1 MAFNRA
7 RLWAMGSL
15 ILILL
20 LAACNQDAPKEP
32 EIVEEA
38 AVETPNILRF
48 YNWDTYIDPEILTS
62 FEQTF
67 GVTIDY
73 QIFDSDNDMLVELQ
87 DGATDR
93 YDLVVPSDI
102 TVTEL
107 RNDGLL
113 APLDKD
119 NIPNF
124 ENVDSTFISP
134 VFDPA
139 NRYCAPYQWGTVG
152 IGYNASAI
160 GREISGWS
168 DFFDPDFAGRVA
180 LLDDYRTTMG
190 LVLIMLG
197 YSPNTSN
204 RTEIAEATE
213 FLMDHKAQIGGYVGD
228 DAQDRLLEGEFDM
241 VMEWSG
247 DIFQVMEKAPDIQY
261 IIPSEGSI
269 IWVDNICIPV
279 DAPNKAMAETFIN
292 YILEPEVGATLSNYV
307 QYGSPNQAS
316 LPYID
321 EEILS
326 DPAIYPTEAVRER
339 LFFLVDVGSA
349 VNDTYQLAWEEILSD
364 HRS

>member
-1 MAFNRA
+1 MTFDRT
-7 RLWAMGSL
+7 RSWALGFF
-15 ILILL
+15 IFLL
-20 LAACNQDAPKEP
+20 LLVACNQDAPEEP
-32 EIVEEA
+32 ELVDEEA
-38 AVETPNILRF
+38 VKTPGVLRF
-48 YNWDTYIDPEILTS
+48 YNWNTYIDPEILTN
-62 FEQTF
+62 FEQTY

-73 QIFDSDNDMLVELQ
+73 QIFDSDNDMVEELL

-93 YDLVVPSDI
+93 YDLVVPSDV
-102 TVTEL
+102 TVTEM

-124 ENVDSTFISP
+124 ENVDPTFISP
-134 VFDPA
+134 AFDPA

-152 IGYNASAI
+152 IGYNARAT
-160 GREISGWS
+160 GREITGWS

-180 LLDDYRTTMG
+180 MLDDYRTTMG
-190 LVLIMLG
+190 LALITLG

-204 RTEIAEATE
+204 RTEIAEATT
-213 FLMDHKAQIGGYVGD
+213 FLKDQKEQIGGYVGD
-228 DAQDRLLEGEFDM
+228 DAQDLLLEGKFDM

-247 DIFQVMEKAPDIQY
+247 DIFQVMEEAPDIQY
-261 IIPSEGSI
+261 VIPAEGSI

-292 YILEPEVGATLSNYV
+292 YILDPEVGAALSNFV

-316 LPYID
+316 LPFIN
-321 EEILS
+321 EEVLN

-339 LFFLVDVGSA
+339 LFFLVDVGA
-349 VNDTYQLAWEEILSD
+349 AADDIYQLAWDEILSN
-364 HRS
+364 HGS

>member
-1 MAFNRA
+1 
-7 RLWAMGSL
+7 MGFF
-15 ILILL
+15 ILVLL
-20 LAACNQDAPKEP
+20 LAACNQDVPDEP

-38 AVETPNILRF
+38 AVETPSVLRF
-48 YNWDTYIDPEILTS
+48 YNWDTYIDPEILTN

-73 QIFDSDNDMLVELQ
+73 QIFDSDNDMLEELQ
-87 DGATDR
+87 DGATNR

-102 TVTEL
+102 TVTEM

-113 APLDKD
+113 APLDKG

-134 VFDPA
+134 AFDPA

-152 IGYNASAI
+152 IGYNARAT
-160 GREISGWS
+160 GREITGWS

-190 LVLIMLG
+190 LTLIMLG

-204 RTEIAEATE
+204 KTEIAEATE
-213 FLMDHKAQIGGYVGD
+213 FLMDQKAQIGGYVGD
-228 DAQDRLLEGEFDM
+228 DAQDLLLEGEFDM

-247 DIFQVMEKAPDIQY
+247 DVFQVMEEAPDIQY
-261 IIPSEGSI
+261 VIPSEGSI

-316 LPYID
+316 LPFID

-339 LFFLVDVGSA
+339 LFFLVDVGA
-349 VNDTYQLAWEEILSD
+349 AANEVYQLAWDEILTNHGS
-364 HRS
+364 